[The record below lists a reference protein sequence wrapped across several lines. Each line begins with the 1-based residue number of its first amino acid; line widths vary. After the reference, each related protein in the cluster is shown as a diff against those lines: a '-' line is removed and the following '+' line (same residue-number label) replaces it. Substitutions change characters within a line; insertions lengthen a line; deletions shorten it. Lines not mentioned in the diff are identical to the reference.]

1 MTTSQSNSVRRVLLA
16 LHLISVAIGYSLVGV
31 AWLYATHTWTKSPLE
46 VGLARG
52 ITYFALLAT
61 LTGLGSM
68 GMRSGNAESIGLAI
82 STIAAVVLL
91 IMSPSL

>member
-1 MTTSQSNSVRRVLLA
+1 M
-16 LHLISVAIGYSLVGV
+16 
-31 AWLYATHTWTKSPLE
+31 
-46 VGLARG
+46 GLARG